1 MKAVSGLRPRSLSMP
16 VHRAVSLLPREE
28 QAATPCGRSLSVPL
42 VILNTALLSLLH
54 GRFTR
59 YTASTPEASPA
70 DVVSLCCRPIASR
83 SIVPARAPSSHSG
96 LFLRQQAH
104 PRPLGMGRVA
114 RYRSTASAH
123 LRSTLESVCSGLR
136 PLHGACRSRRCQH
149 HLTGLDSL
157 VRQCRASRHTRT
169 HLPSRPVRPCFRRCG
184 PAASLLCTDTHSIPL
199 LRWLTPLRSYAP
211 HSMPSRFTAHKGQSG
226 GHARAF
232 APHEV
237 AWLAQ
242 WPQYRAPLAVVR
254 GDFPPKAHYR
264 TAYSEKSKR
273 GARSALHRAGGGSS
287 DRKEEKFPLYPF
299 LIADLSACYDFDYWK
314 IVKNCKI
321 LLSESMKPSLNFSL
335 LS

>member
-1 MKAVSGLRPRSLSMP
+1 
-16 VHRAVSLLPREE
+16 
-28 QAATPCGRSLSVPL
+28 
-42 VILNTALLSLLH
+42 
-54 GRFTR
+54 
-59 YTASTPEASPA
+59 
-70 DVVSLCCRPIASR
+70 
-83 SIVPARAPSSHSG
+83 
-96 LFLRQQAH
+96 
-104 PRPLGMGRVA
+104 MGRVA
-114 RYRSTASAH
+114 RSRSTASAH

-149 HLTGLDSL
+149 HLTGLASL

-199 LRWLTPLRSYAP
+199 LRWLTPLRSCAP

-314 IVKNCKI
+314 IVENCKN
-321 LLSESMKPSLNFSL
+321 LRSESMKPSLNFSL
-335 LS
+335 LSALENALKKLLMLITCRIGKFFVYLWYIMGTIIFILLAIVVMSAIKLPPPSATSGELTAERRRQLRRAARRARESNNGGLPWFGKGKRNRQRTTKYYWDS